1 MGWKGRLGR
10 RSRVLRQLPPPAPLE
25 AVGPRPLPTEGPS
38 QRSKAGLPRLPA
50 RVPPSHPSSQ
60 SGKHTLDI
68 RLAGLLIFNCFWP
81 VKWYFRLARPLSL
94 SSQDTRP
101 QIPRGQVSTQRE
113 RLGRAPLEQPLSSG
127 HQGQRWVPMAA
138 TGGYWQVPTV
148 GAVGCCRV
156 LLGSP
161 LSTGIETKTIV
172 GFVYWVFS

>member
-1 MGWKGRLGR
+1 MERPFGEAKSGSEAAPTARPVGGCGAA
-10 RSRVLRQLPPPAPLE
+10 PPPDR
-25 AVGPRPLPTEGPS
+25 RPLPAEHGRAPKAAGPGAA
-38 QRSKAGLPRLPA
+38 QPPLLTVRKTHTGRSAC
-50 RVPPSHPSSQ
+50 
-60 SGKHTLDI
+60 
-68 RLAGLLIFNCFWP
+68 GLLIFNCFWP

-161 LSTGIETKTIV
+161 LSTGVETKTIV

>member
-1 MGWKGRLGR
+1 MERPSGEAKSGSEAAPTARLLGGCGAA
-10 RSRVLRQLPPPAPLE
+10 PPPDR
-25 AVGPRPLPTEGPS
+25 RPLPAEQGRPPKS
-38 QRSKAGLPRLPA
+38 AA

-60 SGKHTLDI
+60 SGKHTWDV
-68 RLAGLLIFNCFWP
+68 RLARLLIFNCFWP

-148 GAVGCCRV
+148 GAVGYC
-156 LLGSP
+156 
-161 LSTGIETKTIV
+161 
-172 GFVYWVFS
+172 WVHH